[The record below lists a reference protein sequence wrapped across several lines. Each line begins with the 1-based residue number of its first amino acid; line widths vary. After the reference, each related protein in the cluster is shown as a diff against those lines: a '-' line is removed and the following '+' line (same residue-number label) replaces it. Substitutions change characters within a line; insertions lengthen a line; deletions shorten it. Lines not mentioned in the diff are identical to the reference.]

1 MKKKLFNLF
10 VRVSSVLVFLAGALL
25 LLADWKAGL
34 CFMAFA
40 VVLFF
45 YPKWARWPEKRKA
58 DFAIP
63 EDRHYV
69 KVRCPQCRRM
79 LVSPDLRAAIPG
91 RELISAEEAIKLVGA
106 SRLEEIE
113 DSFDEDADP
122 EDSSFCPYCS
132 SFFDAKE

>member
-1 MKKKLFNLF
+1 MKKKIFNIF
-10 VRVSSVLVFLAGALL
+10 IRVLSVLIFLAGALL
-25 LLADWKAGL
+25 LLADPKKGL
-34 CFMAFA
+34 ISMALA
-40 VVLFF
+40 VFF
-45 YPKWARWPEKRKA
+45 FFSPKWTRWPEKRKA

-132 SFFDAKE
+132 SFFDAAE